1 MRARLQFLTLDASP
15 FSHREQARLALEG
28 GVRWIQLRAKNLPES
43 EWIKTA
49 QGVAELCQDFGA
61 TFIVNDSFKVA
72 HAAEADGVHLG
83 SGDASPA
90 EARAA
95 LGDYAIVG
103 VTLNNLTHIAVLKS
117 ARVDYAGVG
126 PVRFTQSKDRLAPV
140 HSDESLR
147 ELIQQAG
154 GIPTYAIGGV
164 TVQDWP
170 NLKALGAH
178 GIAVSGAIALAADP
192 EQAAREWVAA
202 VSF

>member
-1 MRARLQFLTLDASP
+1 MQARLQFLTLDASP
-15 FSHREQARLALEG
+15 LSHREQARLALEG

-49 QGVAELCQDFGA
+49 QSVAELCQDFGA

-95 LGDYAIVG
+95 LGDYAIIG
-103 VTLNNLTHIAVLKS
+103 VTLNNPSHVAVLKS

-126 PVRFTQSKDRLAPV
+126 PVRFTKSKDKLAPV
-140 HSDESLR
+140 HSESTLS
-147 ELIQQAG
+147 ELIKLASG
-154 GIPTYAIGGV
+154 LPCYAIGGV

-170 NLKALGAH
+170 SLKGLGAH
-178 GIAVSGAIALAADP
+178 GIAVSGSIALAADP
-192 EQAAREWVAA
+192 ERAARELVAA